1 MRILHFSTDDISGGA
16 AKAAHRLHSALREF
30 GHESQMVVMIKKS
43 YDDQVIQAPP
53 PAPRPIASRFE
64 RLSKRVPILRDRQP
78 SASYTFNFDLP
89 PQMNLEQW
97 IGETKQSPEIICL
110 HWINGFLDVKAIRR
124 LYDHFRC
131 PIVWIMAD
139 QEPMTGGCHY
149 AFDCKGFTRECG
161 NCPQLT
167 HSHTHDHSRVV
178 WQRKKDFLAE
188 VPICFVAP
196 TSWGRERL
204 RQSSLFQNHRCELI
218 PYPIDGQIFRPF
230 DQRIARDLLHLPQ
243 EKKVI
248 FFGATYLEDP
258 RKGMALLVEA
268 LSLLAQKLSPAVRDN
283 VHLLVAGLN
292 GKPLMEQ
299 LPFSG
304 KYVGQLNDDVTLA
317 LAYQAA
323 DVFVCPSVEEAG
335 PMMIPEAMMCAT
347 PVVAFHSGGAPDL
360 IESKKNG
367 YLAKYADACDLAQG
381 ILTLLETDNELDFR
395 GAAVSA
401 AKKKHSP
408 EVVARMYSE
417 LYRSLVSH
425 G

>member
-1 MRILHFSTDDISGGA
+1 M
-16 AKAAHRLHSALREF
+16 
-30 GHESQMVVMIKKS
+30 
-43 YDDQVIQAPP
+43 
-53 PAPRPIASRFE
+53 
-64 RLSKRVPILRDRQP
+64 
-78 SASYTFNFDLP
+78 
-89 PQMNLEQW
+89 
-97 IGETKQSPEIICL
+97 
-110 HWINGFLDVKAIRR
+110 KAIRR

-149 AFDCKGFTRECG
+149 SFDCKGFTRECG
-161 NCPQLT
+161 NCPQLMR
-167 HSHTHDHSRVV
+167 SYPNDHSRVV

-218 PYPIDGQIFRPF
+218 PYPIDDQVFRPF
-230 DQRIARDLLHLPQ
+230 DQRIARDLFHLPQ

-258 RKGMALLVEA
+258 RKGMAQLVEA
-268 LSLLAQKLSPAVRDN
+268 LNLLAQKLSSTVRDN
-283 VHLLVAGLN
+283 VYLLVAGLN

-299 LPFSG
+299 LPFPG

-323 DVFVCPSVEEAG
+323 DIFVCPSTEEAG
-335 PMMIPEAMMCAT
+335 PMMIPEALMCGT
-347 PVVAFHSGGAPDL
+347 PVVAFNSGGAPDL
-360 IESKKNG
+360 IKSKTNG
-367 YLAKYADACDLAQG
+367 YLAKYADPDDLAQG
-381 ILTLLETDNELDFR
+381 IEILLEADNEQAIRD
-395 GAAVSA
+395 AAVSA
-401 AKKKHSP
+401 AKEKHMP
-408 EVVARMYSE
+408 KAVTRMHSE
-417 LYRSLVSH
+417 LYRSLISN